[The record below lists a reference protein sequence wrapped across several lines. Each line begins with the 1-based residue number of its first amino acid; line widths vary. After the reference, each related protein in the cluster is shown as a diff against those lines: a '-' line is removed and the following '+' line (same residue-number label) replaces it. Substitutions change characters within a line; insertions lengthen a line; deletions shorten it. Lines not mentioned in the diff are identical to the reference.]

1 MYFLSLN
8 TTTHSLAH
16 IRDAL
21 GKEYPL
27 VLHGTHP
34 LTDDL
39 LRVGMQ
45 KGLTKINQNRNLR
58 LQYMKFVEENAG
70 TVEMTILQEQ
80 GVEVYS
86 QEIER
91 MMVSVFGS
99 AGKA

>member
-1 MYFLSLN
+1 VLLIIKYPTNRLEQ
-8 TTTHSLAH
+8 
-16 IRDAL
+16 IRHAL
-21 GKEYPL
+21 GEEYPL

-58 LQYMKFVEENAG
+58 LEYMKYVEDNAG

-91 MMVSVFGS
+91 MMVSVFRS